1 MVTLVRARL
10 GHAAALLLLVVAAA
24 CGRDRATAAAG
35 DVGGTLVIAS
45 PGDPDILLPP
55 LVSSLQA
62 AQITAQVF
70 DRLAEIDSSLNTVGD
85 AGFAPRLA
93 KSWTWAPDSLS
104 IRFAL
109 DPRARWHDGQP
120 VRAADVKYSY
130 EAYAD
135 PATGSPVTE
144 LLQNVA
150 SVETPDSLTAVVRF
164 KTRRPEQFFD
174 FVYNVYILPSHLLA
188 DTKHAD
194 LRNAPFARQ
203 PVGTGRFRFV
213 RWEPNQ
219 RVELVADTANW
230 RGRPKLDR
238 VIWSF
243 APDPAAATAKLLAG
257 EADVWEMLR
266 GEALD
271 KVAQSPTLRAMPYA
285 SLDVG
290 YLLFNVRGGLFAD
303 RALRRALAAS
313 IDRDALVRSALDTLA
328 YVASGP
334 APRALG
340 GATTPT
346 GHALDLAAASRTL
359 DSLGWRMGSD
369 SVRAKGGRPLAF
381 SLLVPTTSAVRQRLA
396 VLMQAQLKQVGV
408 RMTIE
413 QLEPGALM
421 QRVNARQFDAML
433 HAWHAD
439 PSPSTIRQ
447 TWGSAAA
454 NAPGSANLAGYA
466 SRTFDALVDSASA
479 AFDPKAEHA
488 LYARAYDV
496 LTDDA
501 PAVWLYEL
509 RNFAGVHRR
518 LHPVGVRAD
527 AWWAD
532 LADWTIPASE
542 RISRDR
548 IGLRTAAK

>member
-10 GHAAALLLLVVAAA
+10 GRAAALLLLAAAA

-45 PGDPDILLPP
+45 PGDADILLPP
-55 LVSSLQA
+55 LVASLQG
-62 AQITAQVF
+62 AQITAQIF

-135 PATGSPVTE
+135 PATGSPMAE

-150 SVETPDSLTAVVRF
+150 SVDAPDSLTAVVHF
-164 KTRRPEQFFD
+164 KERRPEQFFD

-188 DTKHAD
+188 GTKHAD

-266 GEALD
+266 GDALD

-290 YLLFNVRGGLFAD
+290 YLLFNVRSRLFAD

-340 GATTPT
+340 GSTKPA
-346 GHALDLAAASRTL
+346 GRAFDLAAAARTL
-359 DSLGWRMGSD
+359 DSLGWKMGPD
-369 SVRAKGGRPLAF
+369 SVRARNGRPLTF
-381 SLLVPTTSAVRQRLA
+381 SLTVPTTSQTRIRLA
-396 VLMQAQLKQVGV
+396 VLLQAQLKQVGAKV
-408 RMTIE
+408 TID
-413 QLEPGALM
+413 QLEPNAMM
-421 QRVNARQFDAML
+421 QRVMSHEFDALL

-447 TWGSAAA
+447 AWGAAA
-454 NAPGSANLAGYA
+454 ASAQGSANWAGYA
-466 SRTFDALVDSASA
+466 SRTFDALVDSASS
-479 AFDPKAEHA
+479 AFDPATERT

-518 LHPVGVRAD
+518 IRPVGLRAD
-527 AWWAD
+527 AWWAQ
-532 LADWTIPASE
+532 LADWSIPASE
-542 RISRDR
+542 RIARDK
-548 IGLRTAAK
+548 IGLRTAAR